1 MKINNVKVLNFVL
14 IYIPL
19 VSKSLK
25 CRQPEL
31 IDLPKTTD
39 YEVVEMTTLE
49 DPTTRP
55 KVNSTTGELYTL
67 NRYTV
72 GCRGRVDKSTELK
85 L

>member
-1 MKINNVKVLNFVL
+1 M
-14 IYIPL
+14 
-19 VSKSLK
+19 SKSLK

-55 KVNSTTGELYTL
+55 KVNSIGDIHPKPLQYNIGVKIYTKDVVTH
-67 NRYTV
+67 R
-72 GCRGRVDKSTELK
+72 CWEKKSK
-85 L
+85 LTP